1 MPDDWRMRPY
11 TGEEDYW
18 RLRAF
23 LRQVY
28 RRNHRQERSWPAY
41 RWDYC
46 HWHVYPT
53 VADSAGYAS
62 VLLWEHDSALVAAA
76 ISEGWGDV
84 WLQVHPA
91 WRAETLEMAM
101 VTAAEAHLSAPRGD
115 GHALTIWAH
124 ADDPFRKGV
133 LRARGYVRGQ
143 EPEYDRW
150 RDLDDG
156 PDDPTI
162 AGIWVPEGYAV
173 RSLGGSDEIPA
184 RTHLSW
190 LAFPSGDATDSL
202 DPGWYA
208 EQIQRAPLYRRDLD
222 LVAVAPD
229 GSLAGFATGW
239 FDDVDRSVSF
249 EPVGVAP
256 DHRRR
261 GVGRALMA
269 EGLRRAQRLG
279 ATRAHVASFAPPAH
293 ALYESVGFTQ
303 YLLAERWEKSWD

>member
-1 MPDDWRMRPY
+1 MADGWLMRPY
-11 TGEEDYW
+11 AGDEDYW

-28 RRNHRQERSWPAY
+28 RLNHRQERSWPVC
-41 RWDYC
+41 RWDCC

-53 VADSAGYAS
+53 AGDGSPEAS
-62 VLLWEHDSALVAAA
+62 VLLWEHNGALIAAA

-91 WRAETLEMAM
+91 WRDEALERTM
-101 VTAAEAHLSAPRGD
+101 VTAAEEHLSAPRGD
-115 GHALTIWAH
+115 GRALTVWAH

-143 EPEYDRW
+143 EPEYDWW

-156 PDDPTI
+156 PDDLFL
-162 AGIWVPEGYAV
+162 AGLDVPEGYAV
-173 RSLGGSDEIPA
+173 RSLGGPEEIPA
-184 RTHLSW
+184 RSHLSW
-190 LAFPSGDATDSL
+190 LAFSSGASDSL
-202 DPGWYA
+202 DPAWYA

-229 GSLAGFATGW
+229 GSLAGFATVW
-239 FDDVDRSVSF
+239 FDDVNRSASF

-256 DHRRR
+256 GHRRR

-269 EGLRRAQRLG
+269 EGLRRARSLG
-279 ATRAHVASFAPPAH
+279 ATRAHVGSFSPAAQ
-293 ALYESVGFTQ
+293 ALYVSVGFTR
-303 YLLAERWEKSWD
+303 YLLAERWEKSWE